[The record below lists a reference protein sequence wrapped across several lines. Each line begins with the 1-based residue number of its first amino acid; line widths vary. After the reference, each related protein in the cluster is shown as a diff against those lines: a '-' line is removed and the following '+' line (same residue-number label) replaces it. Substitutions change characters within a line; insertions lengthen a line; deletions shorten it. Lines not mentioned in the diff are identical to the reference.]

1 MILYIGI
8 HNLFMF
14 DNSSSQE
21 AQYNMLKY
29 IISDD
34 GYQNINASYKFIG
47 QGFIDLIL
55 RKIIFLCTQ
64 NIYLYEQYRESFDEI
79 CVRTLLPNL
88 DCSIIEEKRIQ
99 LLTFLG
105 EMYVLKK
112 FNFLQEL

>member
-1 MILYIGI
+1 
-8 HNLFMF
+8 
-14 DNSSSQE
+14 
-21 AQYNMLKY
+21 MLKY

-34 GYQNINASYKFIG
+34 GYRNINSSYKFIG

-64 NIYLYEQYRESFDEI
+64 NIYLYERYRENFDEI
-79 CVRTLLPNL
+79 CVRFLSPNKE
-88 DCSIIEEKRIQ
+88 SRIIEEKRSQ

-112 FNFLQEL
+112 FNFLQEIEEELSQMLL